1 MKGGECM
8 DTKREVQ
15 VITRQEEQYPE
26 KFRQLSDMPEK
37 FWLMGELPPGNAP
50 CLAIVGARNCS
61 SYGENMAFEF
71 ARLLAGE
78 GVCIISG
85 LAAGVDGAAHRGALA
100 GGGKTYGVLGCGVD
114 ICYPSGN
121 RKIYEKMKKQGGI
134 LSEYEPGN
142 PPLAYHF
149 PKRNRLISALADAVL
164 VVEAKEKSGS
174 LITADIAL
182 EQGRTVFALPG
193 RVGDLLSVGCNR
205 LIYQGA
211 VPAWKPEIILEEMNW
226 KKRGF
231 SHGEK
236 EKKCLGLASEDDLV
250 YSCLDLT
257 PKTVTQLQDETGLP
271 AGRLLTSLMHL
282 KTARLAEEPWKNYYI
297 RIP

>member
-1 MKGGECM
+1 M

-149 PKRNRLISALADAVL
+149 PKRNRLISAGRRGIGG
-164 VVEAKEKSGS
+164 GS
-174 LITADIAL
+174 
-182 EQGRTVFALPG
+182 ER
-193 RVGDLLSVGCNR
+193 
-205 LIYQGA
+205 
-211 VPAWKPEIILEEMNW
+211 
-226 KKRGF
+226 KKRIADYSGYCFRTGKDGF
-231 SHGEK
+231 CPSRESGGSPERGVQSPDLSGGSASVETRDYSGGDELEK
-236 EKKCLGLASEDDLV
+236 RGLFPRGKRKKVFRAC
-250 YSCLDLT
+250 
-257 PKTVTQLQDETGLP
+257 K
-271 AGRLLTSLMHL
+271 
-282 KTARLAEEPWKNYYI
+282 
-297 RIP
+297 